1 MAELTPEAKALIAD
15 SIRIVREDK
24 SDAWWRKKLEEWNGG
39 KSKEEGKAP
48 GDPPKDTPPSP
59 PKNEEGKVDAEP
71 KPKRKSAYW
80 GVFDDEEDSE

>member
-24 SDAWWRKKLEEWNGG
+24 SEAWWRKKLEEWNGG
-39 KSKEEGKAP
+39 KTKVEDKAPGNPPKETPAPPEKPEEGKQ
-48 GDPPKDTPPSP
+48 
-59 PKNEEGKVDAEP
+59 DAES